1 MEQTVVCF
9 SSSKSDIF
17 PSNTLSSFENEILDK
32 ELEGENLKIGL
43 STIGVGNIFEDIVI
57 EDKEPLFI
65 SNTISSNFFTTY
77 PNFLYNS
84 SIEFDFSQIFTHTDF
99 VPSFDVYLYQKVSE
113 NKTIVITHQKR
124 IVFNEKINT
133 VKEYFQSL
141 ALKLEEENITLDF
154 SINSTKTSFCI
165 EFEFS
170 KNIENNDSFIYVFD
184 DVFTQILKQCN
195 IFSTLTN
202 SIEIFENDYDK
213 FFFGKT
219 NYREVFPIVNPIP
232 TIDNFREI
240 LKSRGFFLIKPGEIR
255 KYKCEINNESIHN
268 TIINFEGRLRIFP
281 LVRLNQ
287 YIFPSSKFTGS
298 NFTNSPNFSKSII
311 EFSKNKEIF
320 TFGNEVKKRKQKINS
335 KQLMNKLVKVLQKDK
350 CSVSELEIEN
360 TKIVKCKLKS
370 KNRPIVLGI
379 NVKILSLYSTLFPF
393 QSNDIYKYKKS
404 NFRFILLT
412 ETNSDY
418 VFEIKLKEK
427 KIQPIP
433 KIIQVKCQEIT
444 QEKYPYTK
452 ILKTF
457 SPLQDEE
464 FTHLS
469 FNNIDYFDCVTDKI
483 KNLTF
488 SLIDENSLPLK
499 LSFNPPTFLELKI
512 QKKNMEHFF
521 VTIDSSSN
529 FHKLNRAGNFKFTFP
544 NQLNLT
550 REYKVSLKSI
560 HFPHDFNLYG
570 ENDECKIKFT
580 FFINSGTKDISGEIE
595 IRNFSNKTIQQIVQ
609 TINIEFK
616 KFGVN
621 GVLCSFSELSKKFEI
636 SLERNTSHYK
646 DKDGYNHNIRT
657 INFEFPSNICHILG
671 FRGKETKYE
680 SNTSEAYTLTNGR
693 NLVAQH
699 EPCLE
704 YFVPK
709 YLIIYTDFIQP
720 VISSTNVGKVK
731 ILRTFNSFYKMNK
744 ENQIQD
750 KVYSDIEFVNR
761 DSRILEECSLNTISF
776 LITDHTGKEI
786 SLQNKLN
793 KTFLTLEFFK

>member
-9 SSSKSDIF
+9 SSSKNDIF
-17 PSNTLSSFENEILDK
+17 PSNTLSSFENEILDN

-57 EDKEPLFI
+57 EDQEPLFI

-77 PNFLYNS
+77 PNFLSNS
-84 SIEFDFSQIFTHTDF
+84 SIEFDFSEIFTHTDF
-99 VPSFDVYLYQKVSE
+99 EPSFEVYLYEKFIE
-113 NKTIVITHQKR
+113 NKKIVISHQKE
-124 IVFNEKINT
+124 ILFHKKINT
-133 VKEYFQSL
+133 VEEYFQNL
-141 ALKLEEENITLDF
+141 AIKLEEENIKLDF
-154 SINSTKTSFCI
+154 SINSSKTSFCI
-165 EFEFS
+165 EFEFL
-170 KNIENNDSFIYVFD
+170 KNNENNDSFLYVFD
-184 DVFTQILKQCN
+184 NVFTQILKMCN
-195 IFSTLTN
+195 VFSTLTN
-202 SIEIFENDYDK
+202 SIEIFQNNYDK
-213 FFFGKT
+213 FFYGESNYQKT
-219 NYREVFPIVNPIP
+219 FPHNITVKSLNK
-232 TIDNFREI
+232 FKEK
-240 LKSRGFFLIKPGEIR
+240 LKSGGFILIKPGEIK

-268 TIINFEGRLRIFP
+268 TILNSGGTLRIFP
-281 LVRLNQ
+281 LVKLNQ
-287 YIFPSSKFTGS
+287 YIFPCNKFTGIH
-298 NFTNSPNFSKSII
+298 FTNPPNFSKSII
-311 EFSKNKEIF
+311 NFSKTKEIF
-320 TFGNEVKKRKQKINS
+320 TFGNEVKKTKPKINS
-335 KQLMNKLVKVLQKDK
+335 NQIMKKLVQVLKMDN
-350 CSVSELEIEN
+350 CSVSELEINN

-370 KNRPIVLGI
+370 KNRPVVLGV
-379 NVKILSLYSTLFPF
+379 NEKILSLYSTLFPF

-412 ETNSDY
+412 ETNFDY
-418 VFEIKLKEK
+418 VFEIKLNEK
-427 KIQPIP
+427 KIQSIP
-433 KIIQVKCQEIT
+433 KVIHVKCEEIT

-457 SPLQDEE
+457 SPLQNEE

-469 FNNIDYFDCVTDKI
+469 FNSIDYFDCVTDKI

-488 SLIDENSLPLK
+488 SLIDENGLPLK

-512 QKKNMEHFF
+512 QKKSMDHFF
-521 VTIDSSSN
+521 VTIDSSSE

-570 ENDECKIKFT
+570 ENDECKIKYT
-580 FFINSGTKDISGEIE
+580 FLYNSNTTPISGEIV
-595 IRNFSNKTIQQIVQ
+595 IKNFSNNTIHQIVES
-609 TINIEFK
+609 INTEFQ
-616 KFGVN
+616 KFGVR
-621 GVLCSFSELSKKFEI
+621 GVSCLFSSLSKRFEI
-636 SLERNTSHYK
+636 SLERDSEYT
-646 DKDGYNHNIRT
+646 DKSGSTHKIRF
-657 INFEFPSNICHILG
+657 INFEFTSDICHILG

-680 SNTSEAYTLTNGR
+680 SERSEAYTLTNAK
-693 NLVAQH
+693 NLVAKY

-720 VISSTNVGKVK
+720 VISSSNVGRVK

-750 KVYSDIEFVNR
+750 TVYSDIEFVNR
-761 DSRILEECSLNTISF
+761 DTRILEECSLNTISF
-776 LITDHTGKEI
+776 KITDHTGKEI